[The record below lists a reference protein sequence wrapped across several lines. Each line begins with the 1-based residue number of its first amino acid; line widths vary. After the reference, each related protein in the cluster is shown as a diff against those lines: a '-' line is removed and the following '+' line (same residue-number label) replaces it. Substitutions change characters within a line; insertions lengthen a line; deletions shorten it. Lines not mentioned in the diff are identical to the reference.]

1 MDLDTNQQK
10 LTTSIVGENIV
21 EKVVTVVAL
30 LKELMI
36 LLRGQGVI

>member
-1 MDLDTNQQK
+1 MDLDTNQRK

-21 EKVVTVVAL
+21 EKVVTVVVL